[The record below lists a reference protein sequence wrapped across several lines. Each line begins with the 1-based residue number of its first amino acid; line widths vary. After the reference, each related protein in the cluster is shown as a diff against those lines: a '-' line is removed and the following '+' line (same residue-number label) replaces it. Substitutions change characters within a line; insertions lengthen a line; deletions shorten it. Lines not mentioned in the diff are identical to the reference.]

1 VGKRIMAKE
10 ASFDIVSE
18 FDFQEL
24 RNAVD
29 QVKKEIL
36 TRYDFKGAVVEVEL
50 SDEFIALRTEDEMK
64 LDALQQM
71 LIKRVIARK
80 LNPKILKFED
90 PESSLGGK
98 IKQTVT
104 LIKSMDTETAK
115 KVSKMV
121 RDQFKTVKPTI
132 QGESV
137 RVFSKNKD
145 DLQEV
150 IQFLR
155 EQEDFEI
162 PLVFNNYR

>member
-1 VGKRIMAKE
+1 MAKE

-36 TRYDFKGAVVEVEL
+36 TRYDFKNALAEIDL
-50 SDEFIALRTEDEMK
+50 SDELITLRGEDEMK
-64 LDALQQM
+64 LTALQQM
-71 LIKRVIARK
+71 LVSRVIARK
-80 LNPKILKFED
+80 LSPKILKFED
-90 PESSLGGK
+90 PESALGGK
-98 IKQTVT
+98 LKQTVT
-104 LIKSMDTETAK
+104 LIKAMDTETAK
-115 KVSKMV
+115 KVSKMI

-137 RVFSKNKD
+137 RVFSKSKD
-145 DLQEV
+145 DLQTV
-150 IQFLR
+150 MQFLR
-155 EQEDFEI
+155 EQEEIEI